1 MGPACPEVTIPDL
14 RSECG
19 LRAVRGTQWRV
30 VGGVPA
36 KLHAHPWIAALG
48 YTSGPGG
55 EVEHLCGGALVTAR
69 HVVTAAHCIREDL
82 ATVLL
87 GELNMEQDKAE
98 DGAEPVSVRVANVTK
113 HPSYNSRNYNNDIA
127 VITLESEVTFS
138 EGIRPICLPS
148 ISPKLSSDDVG
159 LLNEF

>member
-1 MGPACPEVTIPDL
+1 MSPACPPEVTIPDL
-14 RSECG
+14 TSECG
-19 LRAVRGTQWRV
+19 LRAVRPAQWRV

-36 KLHAHPWIAALG
+36 KLHTHPWIAALG

-55 EVEHLCGGALVTAR
+55 EVEHLCGGALVTNR
-69 HVVTAAHCIREDL
+69 HVVTAAHCVREDL

-87 GELNMEQDKAE
+87 GELNMEQDTKE
-98 DGAEPVSVRVANVTK
+98 DGAEPVSVTVSNVTK

-127 VITLESEVTFS
+127 IVTLETPVTFS

-148 ISPKLSSDDVG
+148 ISPKLTTDNASV
-159 LLNEF
+159 LI